1 MLATGT
7 FLLVV
12 SVGLPADYFTPRNSA
27 HGTKLPFIGVVH
39 VNDGQPDLFE
49 WLNNHS
55 DEQIKNIRGYC
66 DNPGSHLGIYEKRIQ
81 DIFVCRVGIEKSYD
95 QRNNN
100 DSQKEAA

>member
-1 MLATGT
+1 MI
-7 FLLVV
+7 VR
-12 SVGLPADYFTPRNSA
+12 Y
-27 HGTKLPFIGVVH
+27 GTKLPFIGVVH

-66 DNPGSHLGIYEKRIQ
+66 DNPSPHLGIYEKRIQ

-100 DSQKEAA
+100 DSQKEAAQKDKQLLRNTLFSQFVHSLVWI